1 MSTADNRRILDFL
14 RHNQDRM
21 LADLRRFIDLES
33 PTSNKD
39 ATDKFGA
46 ALAEELRGLGGALEV
61 IPKTEVGDV
70 LRARWNPGAGG
81 VVILSHMD
89 TVWDVGTVA
98 GRPTRIEGDRI
109 YGVGAMDMKGG
120 IVIALWALRALRE
133 LGIFPQ
139 TPISYLLNSDEETGS
154 KHSSAEIEAEALSHN
169 VVFVTEPP
177 QDGKYKTQRKGTG
190 HYTVKAVGRAA
201 HSGADHARGINAIKE
216 LAHQVLAIEAMT
228 DYSIGTTANVGVIS
242 GGTRPNVVPAEAHL
256 EVNTRATT
264 RARQQAI
271 HDQLMSLQARHPQ
284 AELIVEHGGGVPPME
299 RTPQIAA
306 LFKRAQG
313 LAADMGIGLE
323 EGSTGGG
330 SDGNKTAALGV
341 PTLDGMGI
349 VGDGGHAI
357 TEYGEISSLPER
369 AAIMAAMLREPLD
382 DICQTKA

>member
-1 MSTADNRRILDFL
+1 MSSVDNHQILDYL
-14 RHNQDRM
+14 RQHQGSM
-21 LADLRRFIDLES
+21 VADLRRFIELES
-33 PTSNKD
+33 PTSHKPAVD
-39 ATDKFGA
+39 AFGA
-46 ALAEELRGLGGALEV
+46 ALADELRGLGAELEI
-61 IPKTEVGDV
+61 IPKAEAGDV

-109 YGVGAMDMKGG
+109 YGVGSMDMKGG

-133 LGIFPQ
+133 LALFPAQ
-139 TPISYLLNSDEETGS
+139 PITYLLNSDEETGS
-154 KHSSAEIEAEALSHN
+154 RHSSAEIEAEALAHD

-177 QDGKYKTQRKGTG
+177 QDGKYKTQRKGVS
-190 HYTVKAVGRAA
+190 HYNIAAVGRAA

-242 GGTRPNVVPAEAHL
+242 GGTRANVVPAEANCQ
-256 EVNTRATT
+256 VNVRATT
-264 RARQQAI
+264 RINQDAI
-271 HDQLMSLQARHPQ
+271 HKRIMSLQARHPE
-284 AELIVEHGGGVPPME
+284 AELIIEHAGGVPPME
-299 RTPQIAA
+299 RTPEIAA
-306 LFKRAQG
+306 LFQRAQT
-313 LAADMGIGLE
+313 LAAEMGIALD

-330 SDGNKTAALGV
+330 SDGNKTAALGL

-357 TEYGEISSLPER
+357 NEYGEISSLPER
-369 AAIMAAMLREPLD
+369 AAIMAAMLRERHRL
-382 DICQTKA
+382 A